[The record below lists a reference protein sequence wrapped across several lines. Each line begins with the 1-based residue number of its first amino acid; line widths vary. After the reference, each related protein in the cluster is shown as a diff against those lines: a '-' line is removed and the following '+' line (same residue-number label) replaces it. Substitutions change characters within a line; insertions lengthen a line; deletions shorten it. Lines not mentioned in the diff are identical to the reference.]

1 MLSRR
6 KLIVT
11 AVHGALFLGG
21 AFYLAGCS
29 ESASPTGVAREPAA
43 SSSPTN
49 LTEYV
54 LGMQAV
60 GYLGSSCLP
69 AIGFAEDTPK
79 QQLQKEL
86 TGQLEN
92 QLTAVSTQENIEQQL
107 KQLIRADFAN
117 QRLVDIEGWQLSET
131 ECRLAAL
138 SVALKGEQAPLTPV
152 AVGLSQGEFV
162 EVVNWGPQKTYKGE
176 KFNEQPDGHCGL
188 WFKAQD
194 TPASAIL
201 VFAGVDQATQIYT
214 ENFTSGLHGDF
225 MQQVIDTPGE
235 YSVELLDKA
244 SQVIQKIGTF
254 QVLEPLAT
262 AEATDLDQ
270 CEVYSWGPDQSP
282 AGQPFNEQPGGN
294 SAFWVS
300 TNCAL
305 ADSSLIFAGV
315 KLKTTVRENLLT
327 AVVPAGHELEP
338 GMYPLE
344 IQFGNSERRL
354 KAGDFR
360 VEQDQKADSLQSD

>member
-11 AVHGALFLGG
+11 AVHGALLLGG
-21 AFYLAGCS
+21 AFSLAGCS
-29 ESASPTGVAREPAA
+29 ESAPPTGGARESAA

-49 LTEYV
+49 LKEYV
-54 LGMQAV
+54 LAMQAV

-69 AIGFAEDTPK
+69 AIGFAKDTPK

-86 TGQLEN
+86 TGQLED
-92 QLTAVSTQENIEQQL
+92 QLTAVSSQENIEQQL
-107 KQLIRADFAN
+107 EQLIRADFAN

-138 SVALKGEQAPLTPV
+138 SIALKGDQTRLAPV

-162 EVVNWGPQKTYKGE
+162 EVANWGPQKTFKGE
-176 KFNEQPDGHCGL
+176 KFNEQHDGHCGL
-188 WFKAQD
+188 WFKAQE
-194 TPASAIL
+194 TPASAVL
-201 VFAGVDQATQIYT
+201 VFAGIHQATQIYADS
-214 ENFTSGLHGDF
+214 FTSGLHGDF

-254 QVLEPLAT
+254 QVLEPPAT

-270 CEVYSWGPDQSP
+270 CEVYSWGPVHAP

-294 SAFWVS
+294 SAFWVR

-315 KLKTTVRENLLT
+315 KLKTTVRGNVLT
-327 AVVPAGHELEP
+327 ASVPAGHELKP
-338 GMYPLE
+338 GKYPLE
-344 IQFGNSERRL
+344 IQLGNSERRL

-360 VEQDQKADSLQSD
+360 VEQD